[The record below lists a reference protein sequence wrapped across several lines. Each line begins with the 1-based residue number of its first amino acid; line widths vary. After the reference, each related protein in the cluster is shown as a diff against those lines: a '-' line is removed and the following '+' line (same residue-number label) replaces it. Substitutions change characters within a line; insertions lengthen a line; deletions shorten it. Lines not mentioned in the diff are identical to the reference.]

1 MPMVMERQTVAASN
15 KKAVQ
20 TDAAPKALG
29 PYSQAIVAN
38 GMVFCAGQIPLDPAT
53 GDLLAGG
60 IAEQTHQVLKNL
72 RAVLKAAGSDLDRAV
87 KTTVFLKSMD
97 SFVAMNEVYGRPE
110 YFGSNPPAR
119 STVEVARLPRA
130 LLFLAIAR
138 LLAALVLIIPTWRIC
153 TRAGFSGALSLFHLV
168 PVIGS
173 FIVMAVLAFSDW
185 PNGEASPAR
194 R

>member
-1 MPMVMERQTVAASN
+1 MERQTVAASN

-53 GDLLAGG
+53 GNLVAGG

-72 RAVLKAAGSDLDRAV
+72 RAVLKAAGSDLEQAV

-110 YFGSNPPAR
+110 YFGANPPAR
-119 STVEVARLPRA
+119 STVEVARLPRDV
-130 LLFLAIAR
+130 LVEIEVL
-138 LLAALVLIIPTWRIC
+138 ALV
-153 TRAGFSGALSLFHLV
+153 
-168 PVIGS
+168 
-173 FIVMAVLAFSDW
+173 
-185 PNGEASPAR
+185 
-194 R
+194 

>member
-1 MPMVMERQTVAASN
+1 MERQTVAASN

-53 GDLLAGG
+53 GNLVAGG

-87 KTTVFLKSMD
+87 KTTVFLKNMD
-97 SFVAMNEVYGRPE
+97 GFVAMNEVYGRPE
-110 YFGSNPPAR
+110 YFGANPPAR
-119 STVEVARLPRA
+119 STVEVARLPRDV
-130 LLFLAIAR
+130 LVEIEVV
-138 LLAALVLIIPTWRIC
+138 ALV
-153 TRAGFSGALSLFHLV
+153 
-168 PVIGS
+168 
-173 FIVMAVLAFSDW
+173 
-185 PNGEASPAR
+185 
-194 R
+194 